1 MYRYK
6 GKQLKFG
13 VKMFLKLEDRDVC
26 DGKVKLV
33 LEEAV
38 GMGWGGE
45 CLGNC
50 RRANRSNQNG
60 S

>member
-1 MYRYK
+1 MCRYK